1 MRKKILLI
9 DDSKSLRHIVSL
21 TLEGAGY
28 DVIQAEDGRDALNKL
43 DGEKISLFIC
53 DVHMPVMD
61 GITFVME
68 MKKISDYRFTPIIML
83 TTESDIELKEKG
95 MDAGVH
101 AWMIKPFK
109 PERMLEAVSKLI
121 MPE

>member
-9 DDSKSLRHIVSL
+9 DDSKSLRHVVSL

-28 DVIQAEDGRDALNKL
+28 DVLQAEDGRDALNKL
-43 DGEKISLFIC
+43 DGTKINLIVC
-53 DVHMPVMD
+53 DVNMPVMD
-61 GITFVME
+61 GITFVTE

-83 TTESDIELKEKG
+83 TTESKTELKEKG
-95 MDAGVH
+95 MDAGVR

-109 PERMLEAVSKLI
+109 PERMLEAVAKLI
-121 MPE
+121 MA